1 MEFLVVPIVLVVLG
15 GGICGIVAVI
25 ALSQLRARLERLER
39 QIAILSRSQETTV
52 PPSAPAPE
60 PARPPAAEPRI
71 LPAPEPV
78 RALIP
83 QTAPPRPTPRREWTS
98 LEVTIG
104 AKWLNW
110 VGVIL
115 VVVGVMFFLKY
126 AYDNN
131 WIGPAGRIAIAAM
144 AGTGALILGERL
156 RRAPYPVLF
165 QTLTGGGLAVFYG
178 CIYFSFQ
185 VYGLSGQAV
194 SFVLAVAVT
203 VLALALSV
211 VHNAPG
217 ICLLGQLGG
226 FLSPVLISTGEN
238 RPVELFSFVTIL
250 NLATIGCAWF
260 RNWGFVN
267 AAGFIGTWAL
277 YAGWAGRY
285 YDESQI
291 GVAVLFSALF
301 YLMFLIAPMLKALST
316 RQPLLAEDLWLVA
329 AVIFVEFVN
338 NSMLLSGTFRTWH
351 GPAVLLQAVTLSAV
365 YTEWTRRSFE
375 DSRTRTT
382 LLLFALALVT
392 VAIPIQLRFY
402 AIPIAWSV
410 EAVMLGYVGVRYKR
424 WPFQLASLA
433 AAGLA
438 TLGLLARL
446 PLHSAVFTPVFNR
459 PFGSWATVIAMMF
472 GLYAV
477 VSRNRERLQHDLK
490 YGVQAVG
497 ALAMVLACALAHMEV
512 ASFWTVRRDQFAQ
525 DVLISHQVTS
535 LSILWAVIP
544 LLILQLGRH
553 GYVPSSVF
561 AAAAGYLAGATVLIT
576 SAVDRAWIDPAI
588 PFLNVQWLSRFAIP
602 LSMWIGLKWMNW
614 NELVFLRNMIEAA
627 SHVFLAVLLGVEVNS
642 WISSSGVFSPF
653 MRFGF
658 VSALW
663 SLQALIL
670 IGLGLKTRS
679 QFRRILGFI
688 LFGTTVAKLLLVDMA
703 ILQPVYRILS
713 FAATGALL
721 IVAAY
726 LYQRFS
732 RALLDSDEA
741 A

>member
-1 MEFLVVPIVLVVLG
+1 M
-15 GGICGIVAVI
+15 
-25 ALSQLRARLERLER
+25 
-39 QIAILSRSQETTV
+39 
-52 PPSAPAPE
+52 PS
-60 PARPPAAEPRI
+60 
-71 LPAPEPV
+71 APEPV
-78 RALIP
+78 RTPIL
-83 QTAPPRPTPRREWTS
+83 QTPAPPRNAPHREWTS

-144 AGTGALILGERL
+144 AGTAALILGERL

-185 VYGLSGQAV
+185 VYGLTGQTV

-217 ICLLGQLGG
+217 ICLLAQLGG

-260 RNWGFVN
+260 RNWRFVN

-277 YAGWAGRY
+277 YAGWADKY

-301 YLMFLIAPMLKALST
+301 YLMFLIAPMLKAFST
-316 RQPLLAEDLWLVA
+316 RRPLLAEDLWLVA

-338 NSMLLSGTFRTWH
+338 NSMLLSGTFRPWH

-375 DSRTRTT
+375 DSRTRAT
-382 LLLFALALVT
+382 LLLFALSLVT

-410 EAVMLGYVGVRYKR
+410 EAVMLGYVGVKYKN
-424 WPFQLASLA
+424 WPFQLASVA
-433 AAGLA
+433 AVGLA
-438 TLGLLARL
+438 TLALLARL
-446 PLHSAVFTPVFNR
+446 PLHSAVFTPVWNR

-472 GLYAV
+472 ALYAV
-477 VSRNRERLQHDLK
+477 MSRNRERLQHDLK
-490 YGVQAVG
+490 HSVSVVGV
-497 ALAMVLACALAHMEV
+497 LAMALACALAHMEV

-553 GYVPSSVF
+553 GYVRPSVF
-561 AAAAGYLAGATVLIT
+561 PAAAAYLAAATVLIT
-576 SAVDRAWIDPAI
+576 SAVDRAWLEPVI

-602 LSMWIGLKWMNW
+602 LSMWIGLKWMKSIPDKP
-614 NELVFLRNMIEAA
+614 ESRDGLVFIGNTIELA

-670 IGLGLKTRS
+670 IGLGLTTRS

-703 ILQPVYRILS
+703 ILLPVYRILS